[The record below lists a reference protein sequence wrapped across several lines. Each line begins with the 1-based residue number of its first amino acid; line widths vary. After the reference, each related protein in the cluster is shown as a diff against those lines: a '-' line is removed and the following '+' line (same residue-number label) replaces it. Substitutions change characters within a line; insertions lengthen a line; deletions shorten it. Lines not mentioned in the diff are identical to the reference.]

1 MQKVDR
7 AALPQQFATSKTL
20 CQAYDIGMTKCR
32 ELIDGIRKDTGF
44 HKELVVT
51 QGRIWIRV
59 KAFDEYFMMQ
69 DIRKICE
76 VMKDE
81 KKCLA
86 IARH

>member
-1 MQKVDR
+1 MMQKVEC
-7 AALPQQFATSKTL
+7 AVLPQQFAMFKTL

-32 ELIDGIRKDTGF
+32 ELVDGMRKNPRF

-69 DIRKICE
+69 DIRKICK
-76 VMKDE
+76 VK
-81 KKCLA
+81 
-86 IARH
+86 